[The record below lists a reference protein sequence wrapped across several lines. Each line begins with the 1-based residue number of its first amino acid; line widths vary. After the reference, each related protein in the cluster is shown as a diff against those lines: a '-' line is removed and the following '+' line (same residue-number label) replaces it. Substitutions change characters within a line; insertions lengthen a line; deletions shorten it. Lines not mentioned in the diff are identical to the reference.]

1 MQMQEKLQN
10 WSNSFANAFRGH
22 KFEEA
27 KNCIRRMTYYDR
39 VNEEIVKRL

>member
-1 MQMQEKLQN
+1 MQEKLQN